1 MISVVMIVKDGEKY
15 MEECLQALASFD
27 EVLLLDTGSTDR
39 TMEIARGFQNVRI
52 EQHAFVGFGPT
63 KNKAARLAKHDWVF
77 SVDSDEVVTPELSSE
92 IHSLSLDDNQVYRFS
107 RHSYYRGKF
116 IKGCGWYP
124 DKILRLYH
132 KQRTGLNDN
141 QVHESVMVKEGMGI
155 TDLNGALK
163 HYPYDSAGSLVGK
176 LQFYST
182 LFAEQNQGKLK
193 SSPWKAVSRGLA
205 AFLKGYVIR
214 KGFLDGY
221 AGFHIALCQG
231 LVTYLKYLKLYE
243 ANQSGRSGK

>member
-1 MISVVMIVKDGEKY
+1 MISVAMIVKDGEKY
-15 MEECLQALASFD
+15 LEECLQSLASFD

-52 EQHAFVGFGPT
+52 EQRGFIGFGPT
-63 KNKAARLAKHDWVF
+63 KNLAAELAKHDWIL

-92 IHSLSLDDNQVYRFS
+92 ILSLSLDDSQVYRFS

-124 DKILRLYH
+124 DKILRLYN
-132 KQRTGLNDN
+132 KQRTSLNDN
-141 QVHESVMVKEGMGI
+141 QVHESVMVKEGMSI
-155 TDLNGALK
+155 ADLSGALK
-163 HYPYDSAGSLVGK
+163 HYPYDSAGSLVDK

-182 LFAEQNQGKLK
+182 LFAEQNRGKLK

-205 AFLKGYVIR
+205 AFFKGYVIR

-221 AGFHIALCQG
+221 AGFHIAYCQG
-231 LVTYLKYLKLYE
+231 LATYLKYLKLFE
-243 ANQSGRSGK
+243 ANQNK

>member
-1 MISVVMIVKDGEKY
+1 MISITIIVKDGEKY
-15 MEECLQALASFD
+15 IEECLQSLASFD
-27 EVLLLDTGSTDR
+27 DVLLLDTGSTDQ
-39 TMEIARGFQNVRI
+39 TMEIARRFQNVRI
-52 EQHAFVGFGPT
+52 EEHEFIGFGPT
-63 KNKAARLAKHDWVF
+63 KNLAARLAKHDWIL

-92 IHSLSLDDNQVYRFS
+92 IHSLSLDDKQVYRFP

-124 DKILRLYH
+124 DKILRLYNR
-132 KQRTGLNDN
+132 KRTNLSDN
-141 QVHESVMVKEGMGI
+141 QVHESVMVKGGMGI

-163 HYPYDSAGSLVGK
+163 HYPYDSAGSLVAK

-182 LFAEQNQGKLK
+182 LFAEQNRGKLK

-205 AFLKGYVIR
+205 AFFKGYVIR

-221 AGFHIALCQG
+221 AGFHIAVCQG
-231 LVTYLKYLKLYE
+231 LASYLKYLKLYE
-243 ANQSGRSGK
+243 ANQKARP

>member
-1 MISVVMIVKDGEKY
+1 MISVAIIVKDGEKY
-15 MEECLQALASFD
+15 IEECLQSLASFED
-27 EVLLLDTGSTDR
+27 VLLLDTGSTDR
-39 TMEIARGFQNVRI
+39 TMEIARRFQNVRI
-52 EQHAFVGFGPT
+52 EERDFIGFGPT
-63 KNKAARLAKHDWVF
+63 KNLASQLANHDWIL

-107 RHSYYRGKF
+107 RHSFYRGKF

-124 DKILRLYH
+124 DKILRLYN
-132 KQRTGLNDN
+132 KSRTSLNDN
-141 QVHESVMVKEGMGI
+141 QVHESVMVKEGMSI
-155 TDLNGALK
+155 VDLNGALK
-163 HYPYDSAGSLVGK
+163 HYPYDSAGSLVAK

-182 LFAEQNQGKLK
+182 LFAEQNRGKRK
-193 SSPWKAVSRGLA
+193 SSPLKAVSRGLG

-231 LVTYLKYLKLYE
+231 LATYLKYLKLYE
-243 ANQSGRSGK
+243 ANQKIRP

>member
-1 MISVVMIVKDGEKY
+1 MISVAIIVKDGEQY
-15 MEECLQALASFD
+15 IEECLKSLESFD
-27 EVLLLDTGSTDR
+27 DVLLLDTGSTDR
-39 TMEIARGFQNVRI
+39 TMEIARRFQNVRI
-52 EQHAFVGFGPT
+52 EEREFIGFGPT
-63 KNKAARLAKHDWVF
+63 KNLAAQLAKHDWIL

-92 IHSLSLDDNQVYRFS
+92 IHSLSLNDSQVYRFS
-107 RHSYYRGKF
+107 RHSYYLGKF

-124 DKILRLYH
+124 DRILRLYN
-132 KQRTGLNDN
+132 KKRTGLNDN

-163 HYPYDSAGSLVGK
+163 HYPYDSAGSLVAK

-193 SSPWKAVSRGLA
+193 SSPWKGVSRGMA
-205 AFLKGYVIR
+205 AFFKGYVIR

-221 AGFHIALCQG
+221 EGFHIAFCQG
-231 LVTYLKYLKLYE
+231 LATYLKYLKLYE
-243 ANQSGRSGK
+243 ANRKNDFQ

>member
-15 MEECLQALASFD
+15 LGDCLQSLASFD

-39 TMEIARGFQNVRI
+39 TMEIARGFKNVRI
-52 EQHAFVGFGPT
+52 EQHEFIGFGPT
-63 KNKAARLAKHDWVF
+63 KNKAAGLAKHDWVL
-77 SVDSDEVVTPELSSE
+77 SVDSDEVVSPELASE
-92 IHSLSLDDNQVYRFS
+92 IQSLSLDDSQVYRFS

-124 DKILRLYH
+124 DKILRLYN
-132 KQRTGLNDN
+132 KKRTGLNDN

-155 TDLNGALK
+155 TDLNGALR
-163 HYPYDSAGSLVGK
+163 HYPYDSAGSLVNK

-182 LFAEQNQGKLK
+182 LFAEQNQGKVK
-193 SSPWKAVSRGLA
+193 SSPWKAVSRGMA
-205 AFLKGYVIR
+205 AFVKGYVIR

-221 AGFHIALCQG
+221 AGFHIAFCQG
-231 LVTYLKYLKLYE
+231 LATYLKYLKLYE
-243 ANQSGRSGK
+243 ANQNLRSS

>member
-1 MISVVMIVKDGEKY
+1 MISVAIIVKDGEKY
-15 MEECLQALASFD
+15 IEECLQSLSSFD

-39 TMEIARGFQNVRI
+39 TMEIARRFQNVRI
-52 EQHAFVGFGPT
+52 EQREFIGFGPT
-63 KNKAARLAKHDWVF
+63 KNLAAQLAKHDWVL

-92 IHSLSLDDNQVYRFS
+92 IQSLSLDVNQVYRFS
-107 RHSYYRGKF
+107 RHSYYRGRL

-124 DKILRLYH
+124 DKILRLYN

-155 TDLNGALK
+155 VDLHGALK
-163 HYPYDSAGSLVGK
+163 HYPYDNAGSLVTK

-182 LFAEQNQGKLK
+182 LFAEQNRGKLK
-193 SSPWKAVSRGLA
+193 SSPMKAFSRGMA
-205 AFLKGYVIR
+205 AFFKGYVIR

-221 AGFHIALCQG
+221 AGFHIAFCQG
-231 LVTYLKYLKLYE
+231 LATYLKYLKLYE
-243 ANQSGRSGK
+243 ANQKTSAL

>member
-1 MISVVMIVKDGEKY
+1 MISVVIIVKDGEKY
-15 MEECLQALASFD
+15 IGECLQSLASFD

-39 TMEIARGFQNVRI
+39 TMEIARRFQNVRI
-52 EQHAFVGFGPT
+52 EQHAFIGFGPT
-63 KNKAARLAKHDWVF
+63 KNKAAQLAKHDWVL
-77 SVDSDEVVTPELSSE
+77 SVDSDEVVSPELSSE
-92 IHSLSLDDNQVYRFS
+92 IHSLSLDDTQVYCFS

-163 HYPYDSAGSLVGK
+163 HYPYDSAGSLVNK

-182 LFAEQNQGKLK
+182 LFAAQNKGKLN
-193 SSPWKAVSRGLA
+193 SSPWKAVSRGMA
-205 AFLKGYVIR
+205 AFFKGYVIR

-221 AGFHIALCQG
+221 EGFHIAFCQG
-231 LVTYLKYLKLYE
+231 LATYLKYLKLYE
-243 ANQSGRSGK
+243 ANQKTAAR

>member
-1 MISVVMIVKDGEKY
+1 MISVVIIVKDGEKY
-15 MEECLQALASFD
+15 IEECLQSLASFD

-39 TMEIARGFQNVRI
+39 TMEIARCFQNVRI
-52 EQHAFVGFGPT
+52 EQHAFIGFGPT
-63 KNKAARLAKHDWVF
+63 KNKAAQLAKHDWVL
-77 SVDSDEVVTPELSSE
+77 SVDSDEVVSPELSSE
-92 IHSLSLDDNQVYRFS
+92 IQSLSLDDTQVYRFS

-163 HYPYDSAGSLVGK
+163 HYPYDSAGSLVNK

-193 SSPWKAVSRGLA
+193 SSPWKAVSRGMA
-205 AFLKGYVIR
+205 AFFKGYVVR

-221 AGFHIALCQG
+221 EGFHISFCQG
-231 LVTYLKYLKLYE
+231 LATYLKYLKLYE
-243 ANQSGRSGK
+243 ANQKTAAR